1 MNAHNGH
8 QLPAICGHA
17 LIGRQVD
24 EDDPWNDPEFAR
36 DRPAKGRKARGLRK
50 GRNSITV
57 SVDLSVPLSGTCR
70 ETEMH
75 MSLNARNTKALLKN
89 PYLVQQFLES
99 SLRTYRSSGP
109 VRPTR

>member
-1 MNAHNGH
+1 MNHNGH
-8 QLPAICGHA
+8 PLPTVCGQA
-17 LIGRQVD
+17 LIGRQAD
-24 EDDPWNDPEFAR
+24 DYDPWNDPEFAR

-57 SVDLSVPLSGTCR
+57 SVDVCAPLSGSQR

-75 MSLNARNTKALLKN
+75 MSLNARSTKALLKN

-99 SLRTYRSSGP
+99 SLRTYRPAGP
-109 VRPTR
+109 VHRR